1 MGEVGSP
8 TLDATL
14 ERIFASDPVAMA
26 HPEHAWRQLRERA
39 PVHRLGPIVLVS
51 RHRDAR
57 EILRDQRSFSSRYF
71 VSGTRAD
78 AIRAALSGPQLKAL
92 DEVGE
97 FESMY
102 MSRSDDE
109 PHDRRRGS
117 AARVFTPRRMA
128 EMRASVERYADEMI
142 DAMAGDEVCD
152 LVSRLSYRM
161 PLMLICDML
170 GVPDSEREQIHRWS
184 GELGR
189 NRGGDDPEALLV
201 AHRAMLEFRH
211 YVEDILAPLRQRRG
225 GHDLLTA
232 LLDAEES
239 DRLTPM
245 ELTAMFVVL
254 LFAGHETTTNLIS
267 IGVLELMRNRDQW
280 ERLCADPSLAPQA
293 TEELLRWVTP
303 VQYQWRAARAEI
315 EIDGTEIRAGE
326 TVAAVL
332 AGANR
337 DPDVFADPETLDI
350 TRADVKQHLSLGLG
364 PHFCLGNALARMEG
378 ATVFQK
384 LAERFPDMRLADDEP
399 GWRGSSMMRGPRE
412 VLVSLGGDR
421 GAG

>member
-14 ERIFASDPVAMA
+14 GRIFASDPVAMA
-26 HPEHAWRQLRERA
+26 HPERAWRQLRECK

-57 EILRDQRSFSSRYF
+57 EILRDQHSFSSRYF
-71 VSGTRAD
+71 VSGTRAE
-78 AIRAALSGPQLKAL
+78 AIRATLSGPQLQAL

-211 YVEDILAPLRQRRG
+211 YVEDILVPLRQQRG

-280 ERLCADPSLAPQA
+280 ERLCADPSLALQA

-303 VQYQWRAARAEI
+303 VQYQWRAARADI
-315 EIDGTEIRAGE
+315 EIDGTRIRAGE

-350 TRADVKQHLSLGLG
+350 TRVDVKQHLSLGLG

-378 ATVFQK
+378 STVFQK

-399 GWRGSSMMRGPRE
+399 GWRGSSMMRGPSE
-412 VLVSLGGDR
+412 VLVSLGDDR

>member
-1 MGEVGSP
+1 MITTDDG

-14 ERIFASDPVAMA
+14 ERIFASDPAAMA
-26 HPEHAWRQLRERA
+26 HPEPAWRRLREEA

-57 EILRDQRSFSSRYF
+57 AILRDQRSYSSRYF
-71 VSGTRAD
+71 VSGTRAE
-78 AIRAALSGPQLKAL
+78 AIRQKLDGSQLQAL

-102 MSRSDDE
+102 MSRSDDA

-117 AARVFTPRRMA
+117 AAKVFTPRRMA
-128 EMRASVERYADEMI
+128 EMRSDVARYADEMI
-142 DAMAGDEVCD
+142 DAMAADDACD
-152 LVSRLSYRM
+152 IVSQLSYRM

-211 YVEDILAPLRQRRG
+211 YVEDILVPLRQHRG

-280 ERLCADPSLAPQA
+280 ERLCDDPSLAPQA
-293 TEELLRWVTP
+293 TEELLRWVAP
-303 VQYQWRAARAEI
+303 VQYQWRAARVDI
-315 EIDGTEIRAGE
+315 EIDGTTIRAGE

-337 DPDVFADPETLDI
+337 DPEVFTDPETLDI
-350 TRADVKQHLSLGLG
+350 TRTDVKQHLSLGLG

-378 ATVFQK
+378 AIVIQK

-399 GWRGSSMMRGPRE
+399 AWKGSSMMRGPSE
-412 VLVSLGGDR
+412 VLVSLGSTR
-421 GAG
+421 

>member
-1 MGEVGSP
+1 MVMTDSSA
-8 TLDATL
+8 LDERL
-14 ERIFASDPVAMA
+14 KRIFASDPVAMA
-26 HPEHAWRQLRERA
+26 HPEPAWRQLREEA
-39 PVHRLGPIVLVS
+39 PLHRLGPIVLVS
-51 RHRDAR
+51 RHAQAR
-57 EILRDQRSFSSRYF
+57 EILKDQKRFSSRYF
-71 VSGTRAD
+71 VSGSRAE
-78 AIRAALSGPQLKAL
+78 AIRASLDGEHLNAY

-117 AARVFTPRRMA
+117 AAKVFTPRRMA
-128 EMRASVERYADEMI
+128 EMRAGVERYADEMI

-152 LVSRLSYRM
+152 IVERLSYRL

-170 GVPDSEREQIHRWS
+170 GVPESEREQIHIWS

-201 AHRAMLEFRH
+201 AHRAMHEFRH
-211 YVEDILAPLRQRRG
+211 YVEDILVPLRRQRD

-232 LLDAEES
+232 LLTAEES
-239 DRLTPM
+239 TRITPA

-267 IGVLELMRNRDQW
+267 IGLLELMRNHDQW
-280 ERLCADPSLAPQA
+280 ERLAADPSLAPGA
-293 TEELLRWVTP
+293 VEELLRWVAP
-303 VQYQWRAARAEI
+303 VQYQWRAAREDLD
-315 EIDGTEIRAGE
+315 IDGMEIRRGD

-337 DPDVFADPETLDI
+337 DPEVFADPEQLDI
-350 TRADVKQHLSLGLG
+350 TRADVRNHLSLGLG

-378 ATVFQK
+378 AVVFEK
-384 LAERFPDMRLADDEP
+384 LARRFPDMELADDEP
-399 GWRGSSMMRGPRE
+399 GWRGSSMMRGPSE
-412 VLVSLGGDR
+412 VLVRLGGER
-421 GAG
+421 PA